1 MDETRINEERTRSEK
16 GEIDKEIKQFLL
28 EKLKEL
34 GEKADFILY
43 KHNEVI
49 IGKIR
54 NNKFFPSLDFSEKYI
69 KEIRVFNKKGE
80 IHVWWYNGGFCY
92 RLRIDKEGEETN
104 VYDEEHIIWGEKVE
118 QKENSTLLKEKR
130 GTNIELPYKISKD
143 DLPIKY
149 KVRNYFTYD
158 NNGLI
163 KFFDARLLYFMKANE
178 EVLSE

>member
-1 MDETRINEERTRSEK
+1 MDETRCEK
-16 GEIDKEIKQFLL
+16 GEMNKGINQFLL
-28 EKLKEL
+28 EKLTEL
-34 GEKADFILY
+34 GKKADFILY

-49 IGKIR
+49 MGKIG
-54 NNKFFPSLDFSEKYI
+54 NNNFFPSIDFSEKYI
-69 KEIRVFNKKGE
+69 KEIRVFNKKAE
-80 IHVWWYNGGFCY
+80 IHIWRYKGGFYY

-104 VYDEEHIIWGEKVE
+104 IYDEEHIIWGEKVE

-130 GTNIELPYKISKD
+130 GTNIELPYKISDD

-163 KFFDARLLYFMKANE
+163 KFFDARLLYFMKANG